1 MRECSVGEIGKIART
16 TLTAGPG
23 GLALLMY
30 GCETRL
36 GDVQQDCDE
45 GMVWE
50 PHLSPI

>member
-1 MRECSVGEIGKIART
+1 MRECSVGEIGKSAKITPA
-16 TLTAGPG
+16 AGPG
-23 GLALLMY
+23 WLALPIY
-30 GCETRL
+30 GCEIWL